1 MEILNNLKKLDWVL
15 MGCFLLLA
23 AISLVVLAPYSQ
35 SFFQK
40 QIIWYAIGFF
50 VIIAGSQL
58 NWHWILQW
66 PVFTYGF
73 YALSIAALV
82 VSNVQSHLIRGT
94 KSWLAIGSFQ
104 FEPAEFAKLAL
115 IFVLA
120 GFFARRYVAAWRS
133 KYLFESLG
141 LALVPAALT
150 AIHPDL
156 GSAIIIMSIWLGFI
170 LIGGINKK
178 RFFIGLLVALLVLV
192 IGWNFFLKGYQQ
204 DRLVAFLSPASDP
217 LGINYNVI
225 QAKIA
230 IGSAGF
236 WGKGFGQGTE
246 TQFHFLPEAQTDF
259 IFAAFSEE
267 WGMFGDG
274 VLLLTFLL
282 IFYRLEHIGLRAQ
295 NNSFK
300 FLVFGA
306 GVVLLTQIL
315 INIGANIGLLPVTG
329 ITLPFVSY
337 GGSSILTI
345 AVLIGIIQHIKIES
359 R

>member
-1 MEILNNLKKLDWVL
+1 
-15 MGCFLLLA
+15 MGCLVILA
-23 AISLVVLAPYSQ
+23 AVSLVVLAPYNQ
-35 SFFQK
+35 TFFQR
-40 QIIWYAIGFF
+40 QIIWYAIGFL
-50 VIIAGSQL
+50 VIVGGSRI

-73 YALSIAALV
+73 YAFSVLMLV
-82 VSNVQSHLIRGT
+82 VSDLQSRLIRGT
-94 KSWLAIGSFQ
+94 TSWLAIGSLQ

-115 IFVLA
+115 ILVLA

-133 KYLFESLG
+133 KYLLESLG
-141 LALVPAALT
+141 LTLLPATLT
-150 AIHPDL
+150 AIQPDF
-156 GSAIIIMSIWLGFI
+156 GSTIIMGYIWLGFI

-178 RFFIGLLVALLVLV
+178 RFFIGLLVFLLVFV
-192 IGWNFFLKGYQQ
+192 VMWSFFLKGYQR

-246 TQFHFLPEAQTDF
+246 TQFRFLPEAQADF

-267 WGMFGDG
+267 WGLFGDL
-274 VLLLTFLL
+274 VLLLTFLF

-295 NNSFK
+295 SNSFK
-300 FLVFGA
+300 FLVFGTS
-306 GVVLLTQIL
+306 VVLLTQIL
-315 INIGANIGLLPVTG
+315 INTGANIGLLPVTG